1 MTIPSSPAGYAGEAR
16 VAARPGLLE
25 AARAG
30 QAAPPPSPAAAADAV
45 APSRAAGAPERAD
58 RIAHFL
64 KGAGQSSLQHVR
76 FLSSVIGGELVGMA
90 VGAAVFTPV
99 AMAMGNLYV
108 MTGGAALTGA
118 AGSLIGYWL
127 ENRRKGVE
135 VETAA
140 RYAGGPGGA
149 AASAPPAATA
159 KISGTDALLAAGT
172 ALEAMPSV
180 LYPTITGATPAEKK
194 MILEALD
201 ALPLKDAT
209 SVATIGVTDGL
220 QSQGVAGVAHSV
232 FTHSRIMLDRAE
244 MAIEGWNKEVVT
256 HEVGHTVDMREGLG
270 PIGSA
275 SSRGGFGKPPFV
287 SDYAGTNRMEDFAES
302 YVRYRN
308 DPEALRRFADGKH
321 EVIDRISQPT
331 VAERLVDRP
340 AVREASRNVSDAIGK
355 VPHLRTALEL
365 AAGLLGPIQLHRG
378 AEQLEKGFAEGDD
391 TKKFQG
397 KLTLAQGALLMI
409 PGAAPMALG
418 AAAAHLVLAGQVQH
432 GMDPA
437 KANDLAGKVL
447 AVSLGPVGMIGSAVT
462 GELERA
468 GVDLDK
474 AVYQAGEFQAPR
486 TGDSFLKGLLWTVG
500 GMGAGSVV
508 GAAVGTAFGG
518 LPGALIGSQWGH
530 IGGAAVG
537 LSGYGLA
544 RAMQGRKEGGTK
556 EAMDLTRGD
565 IAFLAKIGG
574 GAVVGGTAGA
584 VAGSLAGKLAGATVG
599 AAIAGPTGAAIGA
612 SLGRYAGMLGG
623 SYLLGKGGAALGR
636 MLDGGDAA

>member
-1 MTIPSSPAGYAGEAR
+1 MTIPTRAD
-16 VAARPGLLE
+16 VARPSLFE
-25 AARAG
+25 AARAP
-30 QAAPPPSPAAAADAV
+30 QAVAVAAPAAPTVVDSVASDPAGPPD
-45 APSRAAGAPERAD
+45 RAD

-64 KGAGQSSLQHVR
+64 KGAGASSLQHLR
-76 FLSSVIGGELVGMA
+76 FLSSVVGGELVGMA
-90 VGAAVFTPV
+90 VGAAVFTPL
-99 AMAMGNLYV
+99 ALSTGNLYV

-118 AGSLIGYWL
+118 AGSLVGYWL

-135 VETAA
+135 VETGPKF
-140 RYAGGPGGA
+140 AGGGP
-149 AASAPPAATA
+149 TA
-159 KISGTDALLAAGT
+159 KFAPTDAALAAGT
-172 ALEAMPSV
+172 ALASMPRV
-180 LYPTITGATPAEKK
+180 LYPTISGATAAETK
-194 MILEALD
+194 MIHEALD
-201 ALPLKDAT
+201 ALPLHDAT
-209 SVATIGVTDGL
+209 SVSTIDVVNGL
-220 QSQGVAGVAHSV
+220 SEHGVAGVAHSV
-232 FTHSRIMLDRAE
+232 FSHSRILLDKAE
-244 MAIEGWNKEVVT
+244 MAIPGWNQEVVT

-270 PIGSA
+270 PIASA

-308 DPEALRRFADGKH
+308 DPEALRRFADSKH
-321 EVIDRISQPT
+321 EVIDRVSQPSL
-331 VAERLVDRP
+331 AERLADRP
-340 AVREASRNVSDAIGK
+340 AVREVSKDVAQAIGK
-355 VPHLRTALEL
+355 VPYLRTALEL
-365 AAGLLGPIQLHRG
+365 GVGLLGPIQVHRG

-409 PGAAPMALG
+409 PGGAPMALG

-437 KANDLAGKVL
+437 RANDLASKVL
-447 AVSLGPVGMIGSAVT
+447 AVSLGPVGMIGHAVA

-474 AVYQAGEFQAPR
+474 ASFRPGEFQAQK
-486 TGDSFLKGLLWTVG
+486 TGDSFLRGLLWTVG

-508 GAAVGTAFGG
+508 GAAVGTAVAG

-530 IGGAAVG
+530 LAGGALG
-537 LSGYGLA
+537 LSGYGVA
-544 RAMQGRKEGGTK
+544 RALQSRKEGGTQ

-574 GAVVGGTAGA
+574 GAVVGGAAGA
-584 VAGSLAGKLAGATVG
+584 VAGSVAGKMAGAAVG
-599 AAIAGPTGAAIGA
+599 ALIAGPTGAAVGGTI
-612 SLGRYAGMLGG
+612 GRYAGMMTG

-636 MLDGGDAA
+636 TLDGGDGK